1 MPLSGRAQ
9 ANLDFIALCW
19 IWGSTWLAIKLGLA
33 SVPPATGAALRF
45 LIAGLLLYGIV
56 FATRSKQPRG
66 TQFSSL
72 VAVQGAQL
80 AINYYL
86 IYWAEQT
93 VPSGLTAVLFAT
105 FPIFT
110 STIAALVFRIESFGP
125 INAVGLALGVA
136 GLCIIFWS
144 EVLLA
149 ARTPW
154 QGMAAVVLSA
164 LVAAFGTT
172 TMKRWGQEFSPL
184 AFAAPSQLACGVL
197 LTGFALVVD
206 RTSAIT
212 FTPVAI
218 GSIAY
223 LAVFGSA
230 VAFVSYYRLLH
241 LVSATRAALLTYV
254 TPIVAVVL
262 GAVVAHETI
271 GLRTLAGTALVFAS
285 IGLVHAGPERPA
297 ERSPADPEV

>member
-1 MPLSGRAQ
+1 VPLSARAQ

-19 IWGSTWLAIKLGLA
+19 IWGSTWLAIKIGLTN
-33 SVPPATGAALRF
+33 VPPATSAAIRF
-45 LIAGLLLYGIV
+45 VIAGVLLFGIV
-56 FATRSKQPRG
+56 LATRAKLPRSAH
-66 TQFSSL
+66 FSWL
-72 VAVQGAQL
+72 VAGQGAQL

-93 VPSGLTAVLFAT
+93 VPSGLTAVLFAV

-110 STIAALVFRIESFGP
+110 SAIAALIFRIERFGP
-125 INAVGLALGVA
+125 VNVLGLALGVA

-149 ARTPW
+149 ARTSW
-154 QGMAAVVLSA
+154 LGMTAVVLSA

-172 TMKRWGQEFSPL
+172 TMKRWGHEFPPL
-184 AFAAPSQLACGVL
+184 AVAAPSQLACGVL
-197 LTGFALVVD
+197 LAGFALVVD
-206 RTSAIT
+206 RTRAIA

-230 VAFVSYYRLLH
+230 VAFVSYYRLLRI
-241 LVSATRAALLTYV
+241 VSATRAALLTYV

-271 GLRTLAGTALVFAS
+271 GLRTLAGAALVFAS
-285 IGLVHAGPERPA
+285 IGLVHVPPEQMP